1 MTCRIRRSR
10 SSRRGHGMS
19 EAFDIPACEI
29 AEDLQST
36 FEGLT
41 AIQEEVGTYKKDK
54 KRVWS
59 RVLS

>member
-1 MTCRIRRSR
+1 
-10 SSRRGHGMS
+10 MS